1 MRRLMICAAMAGS
14 LLFSCSALA
23 NLITTNNPGFEQSIN
38 TTWTSGCDTTNWF
51 GWGNVESVTWSNY
64 NGAQSLVFK
73 GWMGGAGAVETKTAV
88 TPDTAYEATFY
99 QTWDG
104 SYAASTPQLMF
115 IWVDSG
121 GQNLSTSA
129 FDLVIS
135 GSQANWNQAGVFS
148 ATSPASASSVEIQF
162 NMGTMTAGGA
172 YYIDD
177 VSFAAAVPEPTT
189 MFLTTVGVVGLFMG
203 RRKWMRK

>member
-1 MRRLMICAAMAGS
+1 MRRLMISAAMAGS
-14 LLFSCSALA
+14 LLFSCSAPA

-38 TTWTSGCDTTNWF
+38 TTWSSGCDTTNWF
-51 GWGNVESVTWSNY
+51 GWGNVESVTWSN
-64 NGAQSLVFK
+64 NSGSQSLVFK

-88 TPDTAYEATFY
+88 TPDTAYEASFY

-189 MFLTTVGVVGLFMG
+189 MLLTSLGVAGLLAS